1 MPIVYIGLGSNL
13 DEPLARVRRAIAS
26 IRQLPHTVLLAS
38 SSCYRSNPVG
48 PPGQPDYI
56 NAVVK
61 VESGLDPL
69 QLLAGLKEIE
79 NGQGRVRAE
88 RWGPRTLDLDL
99 LLYNDLAMVT
109 TVLTLPHAE
118 MHKRGFVLYPLHEL
132 EPDLVIPGRGAVR
145 DLIRDL
151 DPAQCRKLDHP

>member
-1 MPIVYIGLGSNL
+1 MPIAYIGLGSNL
-13 DEPLARVRRAIAS
+13 DDPPARVRRAIDS
-26 IRQLPHTVLLAS
+26 IRHLPETLLLAS

-61 VESGLDPL
+61 VETGLDAL
-69 QLLAGLKEIE
+69 QLLARLKEIE
-79 NGQGRVRAE
+79 DGQGRVRAE

-99 LLYNDLAMVT
+99 LLYNDLVMVT
-109 TVLTLPHAE
+109 ASLTLPHAE

-145 DLIRDL
+145 DLIRNL
-151 DPAQCRKLDHP
+151 DPAQCRKQDNP